1 MRSSR
6 PCKIACCSGN
16 SLEPQLPSMSG
27 KPAYGREKNSG
38 TVIMLKIGQ
47 SAWLQPK
54 DVSLVNGW
62 PTETD
67 PLLLD
72 NDDLSSLNLVKIQSK
87 LPQKCGRRRW
97 AGVALNLCLYINYLW
112 LVCLIQNSAEKY
124 YAISNQA
131 MLIETSF

>member
-1 MRSSR
+1 MRHLVSR
-6 PCKIACCSGN
+6 KIACCSGN

-38 TVIMLKIGQ
+38 MVIMLRIGQ
-47 SAWLQPK
+47 SAWLQPN
-54 DVSLVNGW
+54 DVLLVNGW

-72 NDDLSSLNLVKIQSK
+72 NEDLSSLNPVKIQSK

-97 AGVALNLCLYINYLW
+97 AGVALNYCLLINYL
-112 LVCLIQNSAEKY
+112 LVSLIKNSAEKY
-124 YAISNQA
+124 YAVSNQA
-131 MLIETSF
+131 MLTGPSF

>member
-1 MRSSR
+1 VRHLVSR
-6 PCKIACCSGN
+6 KIACCSGN

-38 TVIMLKIGQ
+38 MVIMLRIGQ
-47 SAWLQPK
+47 SAWLQPN
-54 DVSLVNGW
+54 DVLLVNGW

-72 NDDLSSLNLVKIQSK
+72 NEDLSSLNPVKIQSK

-97 AGVALNLCLYINYLW
+97 AGVALNYCLLINYL
-112 LVCLIQNSAEKY
+112 LVSLIKNSAEKY
-124 YAISNQA
+124 YAVSNQA
-131 MLIETSF
+131 MLTGPSF